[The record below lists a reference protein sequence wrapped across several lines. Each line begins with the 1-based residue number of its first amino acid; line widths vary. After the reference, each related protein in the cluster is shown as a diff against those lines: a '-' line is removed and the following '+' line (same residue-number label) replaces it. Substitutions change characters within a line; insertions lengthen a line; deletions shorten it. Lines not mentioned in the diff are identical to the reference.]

1 MHAVTVTLP
10 STVAEHR
17 DLVIRDHVPTNAPGR
32 IEGRCERRNRAV
44 TSTLE

>member
-17 DLVIRDHVPTNAPGR
+17 ELVIRDEAPANAPGR
-32 IEGRCERRNRAV
+32 IEGKRERRNRAV
-44 TSTLE
+44 TSILE